1 MLDQDRSTALAAFL
15 LRIALGAMF
24 IAHSL
29 ILKLFVFTLPGTAK
43 FFGSIGLPEWSA
55 YVVFVLE
62 AIGGV
67 LLILGVQVRLVAAVL
82 IPILAGA
89 TWAHWGNGWMFGYPN
104 GGWEYPLYLTLLA
117 GVQVLLGEAPMPFGR
132 PGPHSRERVMSQPLI
147 LVSFDLCPYVQRAA
161 IVLRE
166 KNVPYERIDI
176 DLSNKPDWFRAISP
190 LGKVPL
196 LKVGDEVL
204 FESAVIAEYLEET
217 HGPALHP
224 ADPLEKARHR
234 AWIEFGSTI
243 LADIWVVE
251 TTKDAA
257 AFDAKIAL
265 LKEKFARVEAV
276 LGEGPFFAG
285 SGFSLVDAA
294 FAPAFRYFDV
304 FDPIADL
311 GVFAEFPKV
320 QAWRKALA
328 KRPSVATAV
337 VPDYPER
344 LMRFL
349 EKHDGVILKHPS
361 YA

>member
-1 MLDQDRSTALAAFL
+1 
-15 LRIALGAMF
+15 
-24 IAHSL
+24 
-29 ILKLFVFTLPGTAK
+29 
-43 FFGSIGLPEWSA
+43 
-55 YVVFVLE
+55 
-62 AIGGV
+62 
-67 LLILGVQVRLVAAVL
+67 
-82 IPILAGA
+82 
-89 TWAHWGNGWMFGYPN
+89 
-104 GGWEYPLYLTLLA
+104 
-117 GVQVLLGEAPMPFGR
+117 
-132 PGPHSRERVMSQPLI
+132 MSQPLT

-166 KNVPYERIDI
+166 KSVPHQRIDI
-176 DLSNKPDWFRAISP
+176 DLSNKPEWFKAISP

-196 LKVGDEVL
+196 LKVGEEVL

-217 HGPALHP
+217 QSPALHP

-257 AFDAKIAL
+257 AFDAKIVL
-265 LKEKFARVEAV
+265 LKEKFARMEAV

-294 FAPAFRYFDV
+294 FAPVFRYFDV
-304 FDPIADL
+304 FDRIGDL
-311 GVFAEFPKV
+311 GVFAGLPKV
-320 QAWRKALA
+320 LGWRKALSA
-328 KRPSVATAV
+328 RPSVGGAV

-349 EKHDGVILKHPS
+349 EKHDGVILTRQS
-361 YA
+361 RAS

>member
-1 MLDQDRSTALAAFL
+1 MS
-15 LRIALGAMF
+15 
-24 IAHSL
+24 
-29 ILKLFVFTLPGTAK
+29 K
-43 FFGSIGLPEWSA
+43 
-55 YVVFVLE
+55 
-62 AIGGV
+62 
-67 LLILGVQVRLVAAVL
+67 
-82 IPILAGA
+82 
-89 TWAHWGNGWMFGYPN
+89 
-104 GGWEYPLYLTLLA
+104 PLT
-117 GVQVLLGEAPMPFGR
+117 
-132 PGPHSRERVMSQPLI
+132 

-176 DLSNKPDWFRAISP
+176 DLSNKPDWFKALSP

-196 LKVGDEVL
+196 LKVGEEVL

-217 HGPALHP
+217 QAPALHP
-224 ADPLEKARHR
+224 ADPLAKARHR

-285 SGFSLVDAA
+285 HSFSLVDAA
-294 FAPAFRYFDV
+294 FAPVFRYFDV
-304 FDPIADL
+304 FDGIADL
-311 GVFAEFPKV
+311 GIFAGLPKV
-320 QAWRKALA
+320 QAWRKAVA
-328 KRPSVATAV
+328 ARPSVAQAV
-337 VPDYPER
+337 VPNYPER

-349 EKHDGVILKHPS
+349 EKHDGVILKQASP
-361 YA
+361 A